1 MQNVREYSN
10 DELVALVPLPADDAN
25 KYSRG
30 TLAAIV
36 GSERYPG
43 AACLAAYAGQRM
55 GAGYTEV
62 FTSPSAVPLVQ
73 GFRPSLVVRPRAA
86 LKANLPAAKPGK
98 PRAYLVGCGFDAED
112 VEAESSFTSC

>member
-86 LKANLPAAKPGK
+86 LKANLPRSPANRAPTSSAAASTQKTSK
-98 PRAYLVGCGFDAED
+98 PR
-112 VEAESSFTSC
+112 SSFTSC